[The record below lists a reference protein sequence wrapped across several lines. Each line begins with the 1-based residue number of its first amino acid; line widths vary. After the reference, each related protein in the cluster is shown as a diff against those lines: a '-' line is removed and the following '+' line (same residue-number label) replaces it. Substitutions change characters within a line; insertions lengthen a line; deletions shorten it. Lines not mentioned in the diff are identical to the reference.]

1 MNKYTLLDI
10 ANALLTV
17 SESLSLVRDYAD
29 EKEQFE
35 KQLDY
40 LQTVVADLKSKAAS
54 NTSTTASAI
63 KATALLLLGV
73 TNFVNNV
80 MIDAEAVRDVD
91 AGLVNI
97 LDADCIEVLKRIRY
111 FNHGMEVTD

>member
-35 KQLDY
+35 KSLDY
-40 LQTVVADLKSKAAS
+40 LQTVVAELKSRA
-54 NTSTTASAI
+54 TASAV
-63 KATALLLLGV
+63 KVTTAWLRDV
-73 TNFVNNV
+73 AEFVNNI
-80 MIDAEAVRDVD
+80 MIDAEVVRDVD